1 MNKTK
6 TNLLVAGSMCLAL
19 LSSCANQNSTPAGW
33 AYTKED
39 MSDFISLEAN
49 LIDKGN
55 NTLTFSNDRN
65 VTLFTQDLS
74 KDNVI
79 VYDIDKASKI
89 LEEKNK
95 DYADYSVLKEASLA
109 ISSIDT
115 LKDKDGFNVTFSSSD
130 SSNYG
135 MLISSSV
142 TSSKEYI
149 MVTKAENDAMLASDP
164 QATFEENYL
173 KDGDSWEEGGKFV
186 FQIFSNIAMVLVGA
200 SSDSPTAILS
210 GVLGV
215 LGTLGDTF
223 LSSGATIQ
231 SVMDQLKETDRKI
244 DELSARLEKNTQ
256 QLASEII
263 RTEALV
269 DQTNLNTLNLA
280 INDFATNCISPI
292 NVFNR
297 NLADEVASYY
307 KDFVNASQTVQL
319 VLEKNSKGEY
329 LSTSLTDISETSA
342 YNFSLAIDSFPNAKA
357 HLSSHNNIV
366 EEGFMDELDKDIDA
380 AIEAKT
386 DLPEGIDKEN
396 LRGFVSAMLYEQF
409 MKQYFSSHRE
419 KAQEYQNLV
428 IDFAERVLGSSGKIS
443 ILGTY
448 LSRLECMYNFASEI
462 KPLVRALAVNLM
474 EILDMNTARAAEA
487 RLFAG
492 DSYATLQSDY
502 LSARKAI
509 QNFYKNVTDMPDSYS
524 FTTSASLTG
533 GFYHAKYN
541 TSYSNLGNHCNLS
554 VTFSAEQVEQKEGS
568 IFRTTDDMSK
578 HTGISPNEHARIV
591 TRWNLLRSSGTVES
605 SGDYIHYLA
614 DSNVISSTY
623 IDAAETLI
631 SLKSADSSCYRILTN
646 DRTER
651 DLHNTDSST
660 SLVCAAK
667 GNLKDDYFELGKTY
681 NYSKVHTDTCWAGKT
696 YEGAFMD
703 ASSGASL
710 GTQKICTWA
719 RYAEDHWYWKND
731 EFWSFTNRDAEGYFF
746 LIDIANAE

>member
-6 TNLLVAGSMCLAL
+6 TNLLVASSLCLTL
-19 LSSCANQNSTPAGW
+19 LSSCGNQNQTPEGW
-33 AYTKED
+33 AYTKDD
-39 MSDFISLEAN
+39 MSNFISLEAN

-55 NTLTFSNDRN
+55 NVLTFSNDAN
-65 VTLFTQDLS
+65 VTLFSGELS

-79 VYDIDKASKI
+79 VYDIDKAAEI

-95 DYADYSVLKEASLA
+95 EYADYSVLKEASLA
-109 ISSIDT
+109 ISNIET
-115 LKDKDGFNVTFSSSD
+115 LAEKDGFNVTFASSD
-130 SSNYG
+130 SANYG

-142 TSSKEYI
+142 TYSKEYI
-149 MVTKAENDAMLASDP
+149 MVSKRESDAMLSSDP
-164 QATFEENYL
+164 QATFEESYL
-173 KDGDSWEEGGKFV
+173 KDGNSWDEGGKFI
-186 FQIFSNIAMVLVGA
+186 FQIVSNIAMVLVGA
-200 SSDSPTAILS
+200 SSNSPTAILS
-210 GVLGV
+210 GVLGI
-215 LGTLGDTF
+215 LGTLGDNF
-223 LSSGATIQ
+223 LGGGASIQ

-256 QLASEII
+256 QLSSEII

-280 INDFATNCISPI
+280 INDFATNCVSPI

-297 NLADEVASYY
+297 NLADEVGSYY
-307 KDFVNASQTVQL
+307 RDFVNSSETVEL
-319 VLEKNSKGEY
+319 ALEKNSNEEWT
-329 LSTSLTDISETSA
+329 SASLTDISDTSA
-342 YNFSLAIDSFPNAKA
+342 YNFSLTIDSFPNAKA

-386 DLPEGIDKEN
+386 DLPEDIDKDN
-396 LRGFVSAMLYEQF
+396 LRGFVSAMIYEQF

-428 IDFAERVLGSSGKIS
+428 IDFAERVLGSSLKVS

-462 KPLVRALAVNLM
+462 KPIVRALAVSLL
-474 EILDMNTARAAEA
+474 ETLDMNTARAAEA
-487 RLFAG
+487 RHFAG
-492 DSYATLQSDY
+492 DSYTTLQNDY

-509 QNFYKNVTDMPDSYS
+509 QSFYKSVADMPDSYS

-541 TSYSNLGNHCNLS
+541 TSYSNLGNRCNLN

-568 IFRTTDDMSK
+568 IFRTADDMSK

-591 TRWNLLRSSGTVES
+591 TRWNLLRSSGSVES
-605 SGDYIHYLA
+605 SDDYIHYLA

-631 SLKSADSSCYRILTN
+631 SLKNADSSCYRILTN

-651 DLHNTDSST
+651 DLHSADSST

-667 GNLKDDYFELGKTY
+667 GNLNDDYFEIGKAY
-681 NYSKVHTDTCWAGKT
+681 NYSTVHTDTCWAGKT

-710 GTQKICTWA
+710 GTQKIATWA

-731 EFWSFTNRDAEGYFF
+731 EYWSFTNRDAEGYFF
-746 LIDIANAE
+746 LIDIASAK

>member
-19 LSSCANQNSTPAGW
+19 LSSCANQSSTPAGW

-109 ISSIDT
+109 ISSIET
-115 LKDKDGFNVTFSSSD
+115 LKDKDGFNVTFSSSN

-142 TSSKEYI
+142 TSSKDYI

-173 KDGDSWEEGGKFV
+173 KDGNSWDEGGKFV

-319 VLEKNSKGEY
+319 VLKKNSKGEY
-329 LSTSLTDISETSA
+329 LSTSLTDISDTSA

-396 LRGFVSAMLYEQF
+396 LRGFVSVMLYEQF

-428 IDFAERVLGSSGKIS
+428 IDFAERVLGSSGKI
-443 ILGTY
+443 
-448 LSRLECMYNFASEI
+448 
-462 KPLVRALAVNLM
+462 
-474 EILDMNTARAAEA
+474 
-487 RLFAG
+487 
-492 DSYATLQSDY
+492 
-502 LSARKAI
+502 
-509 QNFYKNVTDMPDSYS
+509 
-524 FTTSASLTG
+524 
-533 GFYHAKYN
+533 
-541 TSYSNLGNHCNLS
+541 
-554 VTFSAEQVEQKEGS
+554 
-568 IFRTTDDMSK
+568 
-578 HTGISPNEHARIV
+578 
-591 TRWNLLRSSGTVES
+591 
-605 SGDYIHYLA
+605 
-614 DSNVISSTY
+614 
-623 IDAAETLI
+623 
-631 SLKSADSSCYRILTN
+631 
-646 DRTER
+646 
-651 DLHNTDSST
+651 
-660 SLVCAAK
+660 
-667 GNLKDDYFELGKTY
+667 
-681 NYSKVHTDTCWAGKT
+681 
-696 YEGAFMD
+696 
-703 ASSGASL
+703 
-710 GTQKICTWA
+710 
-719 RYAEDHWYWKND
+719 
-731 EFWSFTNRDAEGYFF
+731 
-746 LIDIANAE
+746 